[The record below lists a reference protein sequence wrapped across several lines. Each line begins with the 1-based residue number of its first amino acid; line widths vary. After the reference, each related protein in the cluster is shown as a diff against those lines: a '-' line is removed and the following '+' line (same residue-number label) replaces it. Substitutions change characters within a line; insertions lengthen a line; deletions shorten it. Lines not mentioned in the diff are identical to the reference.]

1 MCHWWLRIKPTDKAR
16 QGAYRGRQKNRTVY
30 PHCMVSGNR
39 SKGSISSI
47 WLTVPQRSRVSD
59 CSKLQLKGS
68 FILLHKCSR
77 HTGWCLWWHVMHWAG
92 LGCVSEC
99 VCCWRA
105 AGFSSSSHYLF
116 FFTKQPMCQIHKMKG
131 NNYALTA
138 NCMRVPQ
145 PLSSARMPPQRICL
159 MDFLAAVRQYQMSW
173 WKSKPQRFPSFCSKM
188 LMWF

>member
-1 MCHWWLRIKPTDKAR
+1 MCHWWLHIKPTDKAR
-16 QGAYRGRQKNRTVY
+16 QGAYRWRQKNRTVY
-30 PHCMVSGNR
+30 PRCMVSGNR
-39 SKGSISSI
+39 SEGSISSI

-116 FFTKQPMCQIHKMKG
+116 FLPSRVTGGFEWSSQCVRYIKWREIIMPWQQTACMC
-131 NNYALTA
+131 
-138 NCMRVPQ
+138 
-145 PLSSARMPPQRICL
+145 LSR
-159 MDFLAAVRQYQMSW
+159 
-173 WKSKPQRFPSFCSKM
+173 
-188 LMWF
+188 